1 MRALIEAP
9 GVMSLL
15 TNEESSLYQIN
26 LENPAYNG
34 IILREFSLMG
44 DVIFVRIFRGVDSI
58 VPHGDTRLKTGD
70 RLIVTGSRNYVSE
83 LRKILEA

>member
-1 MRALIEAP
+1 
-9 GVMSLL
+9 
-15 TNEESSLYQIN
+15 
-26 LENPAYNG
+26 
-34 IILREFSLMG
+34 MG